1 MSTIREVA
9 KAAGVSPAT
18 VSHVLNGNTNFSTK
32 PETREKVWKA
42 VNDLQYIP
50 VSTCSKKNEKEKS
63 WNIGTVLYI
72 TVEKMSDPSFLAIL
86 QGIEFQL
93 KKYNSSISSFRVSHE
108 IDEVI
113 QSMADQQID
122 GFICMQPLEPH
133 HIGKLKNICKHV
145 VMIDGY
151 LPNCDSV
158 SYDHYGIGEMA
169 AQHFL
174 SLGHHRFAFMCGQDF
189 NEPDP
194 FQEQTLNAFR
204 YTIQKAGGVLSEEH
218 ILRIPKW
225 RQSIAYEEIKKMMQ
239 KDHPTALF
247 CTSDLLAM
255 TSIGAI
261 NACGYKIPSD
271 IALMGITNIEAT
283 AYSTPPLTTISLPLV
298 ELGKKAADLLIA
310 RLNGMATLPE
320 RILYP
325 TELIVR
331 TSTIGASSDQ

>member
-225 RQSIAYEEIKKMMQ
+225 RQSIAYEEIKK
-239 KDHPTALF
+239 
-247 CTSDLLAM
+247 
-255 TSIGAI
+255 
-261 NACGYKIPSD
+261 
-271 IALMGITNIEAT
+271 
-283 AYSTPPLTTISLPLV
+283 
-298 ELGKKAADLLIA
+298 
-310 RLNGMATLPE
+310 
-320 RILYP
+320 
-325 TELIVR
+325 
-331 TSTIGASSDQ
+331 